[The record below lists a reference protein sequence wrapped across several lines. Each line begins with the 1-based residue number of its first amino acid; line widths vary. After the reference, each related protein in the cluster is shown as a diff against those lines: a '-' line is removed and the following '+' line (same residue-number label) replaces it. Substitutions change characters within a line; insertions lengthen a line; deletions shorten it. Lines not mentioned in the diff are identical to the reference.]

1 MTCQKR
7 DLKQV
12 LHSKQSLHSS
22 LYITVVVAEIKGQ
35 AVITYPSASS
45 DFEGIEEKTEA
56 ERQN

>member
-1 MTCQKR
+1 MTRQKR
-7 DLKQV
+7 DRKQV

-22 LYITVVVAEIKGQ
+22 LYITVVAEIKGQ
-35 AVITYPSASS
+35 GVIAYPSTSS